1 MKLLLYPLIFSFLLV
16 ACTTSTKKNEKA
28 EKASAQEA
36 NTISTD
42 CAHCGMPSLDY
53 PQWHAEAITDAGKAL
68 HFCSPR
74 CFFIHF
80 QDTSLNLKAKE
91 ARVTDYYTTQ
101 KVDAFSAY
109 YVVGS
114 NKTGPMGWDVVPF
127 GQESD
132 AEAFK
137 QDYKGKQILRY
148 EAISPE
154 LIQKVI
160 KNEIE

>member
-1 MKLLLYPLIFSFLLV
+1 MKLSFFPLFLILLLV
-16 ACTTSTKKNEKA
+16 ACNPTKKSDKEENLNSNTTA
-28 EKASAQEA
+28 NVSA
-36 NTISTD
+36 D

-53 PQWHAEAITDAGKAL
+53 PQWHAEAVTSAGKEL

-80 QDTSLNLKAKE
+80 QDKSLNLTAKE
-91 ARVTDYYTTQ
+91 AQVTDYYTTQ

-109 YVVGS
+109 YVAGS
-114 NKTGPMGWDVVPF
+114 NRTGPMGWDVVPF
-127 GQESD
+127 AQESD

-137 QDYKGKQILRY
+137 KDYKGKQILRY

>member
-1 MKLLLYPLIFSFLLV
+1 MKSPFFLLFLILLFV
-16 ACTTSTKKNEKA
+16 ACSPTKKSEEEKLNSNTTVNV
-28 EKASAQEA
+28 SA
-36 NTISTD
+36 D

-53 PQWHAEAITDAGKAL
+53 PQWHAKAITDTEKEI

-74 CFFIHF
+74 CLFIYF
-80 QDTSLNLKAKE
+80 QDKDLSVKIKKAW
-91 ARVTDYYTTQ
+91 VTDYYTTQ
-101 KVDAFSAY
+101 QVDAFSAY

-114 NKTGPMGWDVVPF
+114 NKTGPMGWDIVPF
-127 GQESD
+127 AQEGD

-137 QDYKGKQILRY
+137 TDYKGKQVLRY

-160 KNEIE
+160 RNEVE